1 MSART
6 DNVWASHYSTL
17 RFDEGMNR
25 DELDRLTTVIGEL
38 RLWVTRAEALSI
50 RTKSTIRNA
59 EGAAANLNSRVVSV
73 QIDRGQHWNV
83 LPLELTDTTALQ
95 LLAQRDE
102 LPRYTLDET
111 NALRRLDTE
120 LPIALNQAKALYGVR
135 RLFTTRKTRDAA
147 EQAGNFLLSFE
158 PWAKASGLPHLLDRA
173 DVTPARPGETGAP
186 PVFARSTSLV
196 RFLTDFGAP
205 QVLAHTAALGLPGSI
220 ATIGNAIR
228 NEAGLRQVSV
238 DAGVE
243 LRRAE
248 TARAVAE
255 MPIDRLKD
263 ATRERIRVAPLNDA
277 GFKTVMEVLTHGSR
291 LASLEGIGVTTAH
304 RIRGAAQTI
313 WQATYED
320 MPVRIDVQNP
330 SKETR
335 ELVRSLVAWEASRRV
350 KMSKS
355 DLSRVLAFTQLA
367 GVLGSNTAQVVV
379 GTHAAERSPII
390 EAIDSLA
397 ELARAISTPTL
408 ASSPVQPWDDF
419 LGRPADF
426 FAMLNELGFLTESEE
441 AVNGGLP
448 DEIVAAVRAFEMD
461 TRHLHV
467 SLRGYQAFGAK
478 FALVQKKVIIGDEM
492 GLGKTVEA
500 LAAIAHLHAKGSR
513 HSLVISPAAVV
524 TNWVREVR
532 AKSDLRAHRLHGPGR
547 DGEFRSW
554 LRNGG
559 VAVSTYESL
568 GWLEPHLASVDE
580 LACTVLDEAHYIKNP
595 NSLRAIRSARL
606 ITRSERAIL
615 LTGTPLENRVDEFG
629 NLVDYVRPDLAVDA
643 TDLRPRLFRQQ
654 VAPAYLRRNQEDVLT
669 ELPEL
674 VEVAEW
680 VAMSDED
687 TSAYRDA
694 VYSGNFQAMRQAAML
709 QGPNSEKVQRLK
721 FIVEEAEENGRK
733 VIIFSNYLSVLKVVI
748 DALSGRVHGPLTGS
762 VPAEKRQLLVD
773 EFSAAEA
780 GAVLVAQ
787 IIAGGVGLNIQAAS
801 VVVIC
806 EPQLKPTTE
815 WQAIARARRMGQL
828 NTVQVHRL
836 LSDEGVDLRVTQIL
850 AQKKQIFADYAA
862 ISETAESAPEAFD
875 ISEAELV
882 KQVVDD
888 ERRRLFGG
896 LQAEADENTAAT

>member
-1 MSART
+1 
-6 DNVWASHYSTL
+6 
-17 RFDEGMNR
+17 MNR
-25 DELDRLTTVIGEL
+25 DELDRLTAVIGEL
-38 RLWVTRAEALSI
+38 RSWVTRAEALST

-59 EGAAANLNSRVVSV
+59 ESAAANLKSKVVSV
-73 QIDRGQHWNV
+73 QIDREQQWNV
-83 LPLELTDTTALQ
+83 LPLELSDAAALQ
-95 LLAQRDE
+95 LLALRDE
-102 LPRYTLDET
+102 LPRYTLEET
-111 NALRRLDTE
+111 NALRRLDAE
-120 LPIALNQAKALYGVR
+120 LPLALNQAKALYGVR
-135 RLFTTRKTRDAA
+135 RLFTTRRTRDTA
-147 EQAGNFLLSFE
+147 EQAGHFLLSFQA
-158 PWAKASGLPHLLDRA
+158 WAKSSGLPSLLDRA
-173 DVTPARPGETGAP
+173 DLTPVRPGETGSGAI
-186 PVFARSTSLV
+186 FARSTSLV
-196 RFLTDFGAP
+196 RFLTDFGSA
-205 QVLAHTAALGLPGSI
+205 QVLSNSAAIGLPGSI
-220 ATIGNAIR
+220 ATIGGAIR
-228 NEAGLRQVSV
+228 NETGLRQMAEE
-238 DAGVE
+238 AGVE

-248 TARAVAE
+248 TARAVSE

-263 ATRERIRVAPLNDA
+263 ATRQRIRVAPLSDA

-291 LASLEGIGVTTAH
+291 LASLDGIGATTAH
-304 RIRGAAQTI
+304 RIRGAAHTI
-313 WQATYED
+313 WQATFED
-320 MPVRIDVQNP
+320 MPTRIDVQHP
-330 SKETR
+330 TAETL
-335 ELVRSLVAWEASRRV
+335 ELVRSLGAWDASRRV
-350 KMSKS
+350 TISKS
-355 DLSRVLAFTQLA
+355 DLSRVSAFTQLA
-367 GVLGSNTAQVVV
+367 GLIEPNTVQVVV
-379 GTHAAERSPII
+379 GSHTAERSPII

-397 ELARAISTPTL
+397 ELARVISTTTL
-408 ASSPVQPWDDF
+408 ASASRQPWDDF
-419 LGRPADF
+419 LARPADF
-426 FAMLNELGFLTESEE
+426 FAMLNELGFLTETEE

-448 DEIVAAVRAFEMD
+448 DEIVEAVRAFEMD

-500 LAAIAHLHAKGSR
+500 LAAIAHLHARGSR
-513 HSLVISPAAVV
+513 LSLVISPAAVV

-532 AKSDLRAHRLHGPGR
+532 AKSDLRAYRLHGPGR
-547 DGEFRSW
+547 DTEFRNW

-568 GWLEPHLASVDE
+568 GWLEPHLASIDE

-606 ITRSERAIL
+606 ITKSERAIL
-615 LTGTPLENRVDEFG
+615 LTGTPLENRVDEFS
-629 NLVDYVRPDLAVDA
+629 NLVEYIRPDLAVDA

-680 VAMSDED
+680 VAMSEED
-687 TSAYRDA
+687 ASAYRDA
-694 VYSGNFQAMRQAAML
+694 VYSGNFQSMRQAAML
-709 QGPNSEKVQRLK
+709 QGANSEKVQRLK

-773 EFSAAEA
+773 EFTSAEA

-862 ISETAESAPEAFD
+862 ISETAETAPEAFD
-875 ISEAELV
+875 ISEEELV

-896 LQAEADENTAAT
+896 LQAEGTDDVAAT